1 MRWYLLIIALLPLR
15 LFASTSAYCEVHQGV
30 APLSNPVL
38 FAAVVPI
45 PDDFATI
52 GSTFANHLAGLR
64 EVGRGGD
71 LMIRYPD
78 GNVCNLTR
86 EGGFGSEGMQGA
98 SSIAVRDPA
107 VHFSGSKAL
116 FSMIVGGAGSQ
127 YQVNE
132 YYWQIYEVTGLGQG
146 EPVTVTRIA
155 HQPTSYNNI
164 GPVYGSDGRIIFS
177 SDRPRSGE
185 RHLWPQHDEYES
197 SPTPTGLWSIDP
209 DRGGLKLLQ
218 HSPSGSFDP
227 IVDTYGRIVFSRWDH
242 LQRDQQAAA
251 DEGGGYNYGT
261 FDFADESLN
270 AERTTNRVEVFPEP
284 LPSAVPSGSNLEGNR
299 INHFFPWEL
308 NQDGT
313 HEETLNHIGRHE
325 LHSYFNRAL
334 NDDANVVEFID
345 VVSGRENSN
354 DIFNFFQPSEDPAAP
369 GRYVFVDAPE
379 FNTHA
384 SGQLFVMRAQP
395 QLNPDDMTVEYLTHP
410 ETNTTTTSPSANHSG
425 HYRDPLPLA
434 DGRLAASHTFETR
447 DAGNEGSRAQPDP
460 RYDFRLRV
468 LSLAGNGYL
477 SAQPGNASA
486 LTSGISRTVSYY
498 DPDVLVTYTGNLWEL
513 HAVEVRSRPVP
524 PLTSVGAP
532 QAPESQAL
540 AAAGVE
546 YDDLRDFMVA
556 NQLAMIVA
564 RDVTSRDDLDLQQPF
579 NLRVPGGIESVSS
592 GGKVYDINQF
602 QFFQGDQVRG
612 IGGAENP
619 TAGRRVLSRALHDAR
634 AMRFNL
640 PEPPGLP
647 GGASIA
653 VDGSVAMFV
662 PARRALAWQSNSP
675 TGEPVVRERFWVT
688 FQPGEIRV
696 CDGCHGVN
704 KVNQMGAEAA
714 TNTPQAM
721 IDLLNHWR
729 TQLVLFEDAFED

>member
-1 MRWYLLIIALLPLR
+1 MRWLLLGLMLLPGHSI
-15 LFASTSAYCEVHQGV
+15 ASTFAFCEVHQGV
-30 APLSNPVL
+30 AAVPNPVL

-86 EGGFGSEGMQGA
+86 EGGFGSSGMQGA
-98 SSIAVRDPA
+98 NGIAVRDPS
-107 VHFSGSKAL
+107 VHFSGTRAL
-116 FSMIVGGAGSQ
+116 FSMIVGGAGAQ

-132 YYWQIYEVTGLGQG
+132 YYWQIYEVTGLEQG
-146 EPVTVTRIA
+146 EPVTVTRVP
-155 HQPTSYNNI
+155 HQPSDYNNI
-164 GPVYGSDGRIIFS
+164 GPMYGSDGRIIFS
-177 SDRPRSGE
+177 SDRPRDGA

-209 DRGGLKLLQ
+209 VRGGLMLLQ

-227 IVDTYGRIVFSRWDH
+227 ILDSYGRIVFSRWDH

-261 FDFADESLN
+261 FDFADESVG
-270 AERTTNRVEVFPEP
+270 AARSANRVEVFPEP
-284 LPSAVPSGSNLEGNR
+284 LPSSVPEGSNLEGNR

-334 NDDANVVEFID
+334 NDDANLTEFID
-345 VVSGRENSN
+345 VISGRVNTN
-354 DIFNFFQPSEDPAAP
+354 DIFNFFQPAEDPTVP
-369 GRYVFVDAPE
+369 GRYVFIDAPE

-384 SGQLFVMRAQP
+384 SGQVFVMRASP
-395 QLNPDDMTVEYLTHP
+395 GLNPDDMVIEYVTHP
-410 ETNTTTTSPSANHSG
+410 DTNTTASTPSANHSG

-434 DGRLAASHTFETR
+434 DGTLVASHTFET
-447 DAGNEGSRAQPDP
+447 DGAGNEGSRAQPDP

-468 LSLAGNGYL
+468 LRPVGNGCVAAQAGN
-477 SAQPGNASA
+477 SNA
-486 LTSGISRTVSYY
+486 LTTGINRTVSYF
-498 DPDVLVTYTGNLWEL
+498 DPDVLVTYSGDLWEL
-513 HAVEVRSRPVP
+513 HAVEVRARTVP
-524 PLTSVGAP
+524 PYKEAPPP

-540 AAAGVE
+540 AAAGVV
-546 YDDLRDFMVA
+546 YQDLKDFMIA

-579 NLRVPGGIESVSS
+579 NLRVPGGVESISAP
-592 GGKVYDINQF
+592 GKVYDVSQF

-612 IGGAENP
+612 IGGMQDP
-619 TAGRRVLSRALHDAR
+619 TPGRRVLARTMHDER
-634 AMRFNL
+634 AMRFNR
-640 PEPPGLP
+640 PEPQGLP
-647 GGASIA
+647 GGT
-653 VDGSVAMFV
+653 VVELDGSVAMFV

-675 TGEPVVRERFWVT
+675 AGEPVVRERFWVT

-704 KVNQMGAEAA
+704 KVNQVGAQAA

-721 IDLLNHWR
+721 IELLNHWR
-729 TQLVLFEDAFED
+729 SQLILFEDAFEN